1 MKVKYLLKGKKLW
14 ILISILLAVVITIC
28 VVLLTKEKTKSP
40 ETGKAF
46 FYNFPAKICD
56 SITDL
61 RTTDEQIASLFI
73 LANSQDSLIA
83 TKDFFSGFFF
93 FEYNGQTLLNQQND
107 SCTNKLIRGI
117 HEKEL
122 RNLFA
127 DSIKTFS
134 SELLNTISD
143 TVVLLN
149 YYNYQ
154 TDLLVKHNINAL
166 LIDANIPEKLD
177 SIAVKLISDRLKIKL
192 DILHKNNILSILH
205 LDKIDTKDEKSEQY
219 LQELYSNIINSGLCG
234 IIISES
240 EQLNYFSDFDGL
252 VFKLTKLG
260 ETINENLIC
269 STNAFILYDEKDINS
284 LKNDIKKHTKKKDIF
299 LKSSKFL
306 RASMWANQKTAQD
319 STKQLLDLNLL
330 EARITEA
337 SITLLKNSNNLIPI
351 SDINQKI
358 HILIA
363 SKSKYTDFINIISN
377 YINNYTVSY
386 FNTDSK
392 KPPVIPRATNT
403 LIVLYDTNFS
413 DSIHSLLKTSLLE
426 FKQQKIFLNFGKLSS
441 EICEIDADAILQTYD
456 DSFFSQSFVAQAIF
470 GGVAIK
476 GSLANKLNDSINYGH
491 GIKTTKTR
499 LKYSVPEEVGLNSE
513 ILLKIDSILNYAIS
527 SGVFPG
533 CQIFV
538 AKNGVVVHNKSYG
551 YLDYSKTNSV
561 KSSVLYDVASL
572 TKICAT
578 TLATMKMY
586 ETDKINLNDKLS
598 KYFKNTSIDYGN
610 IKPDTLIFIDT
621 ISIKGKSL
629 SEIEDL
635 VQDKDTIHLNDTLVE
650 LTEIILTKTT
660 PKSNIFQ
667 VPVRALLVHQSGISP
682 SLPILKYMFYLKSY
696 KEFLQN
702 EHLKTDSLDFL
713 DLDDITQEEAFDF
726 YYSKKWIKDSA
737 ELKIA
742 ENMYLKKRWQ
752 DSLYEDVKRLGTFK
766 REVYQY
772 TDMNMILMQ
781 AIIDTTNEKSLDVYV
796 KTEFYKNLGMNNTTF
811 LPLEQKIPKTR
822 IAPTENEKFWR
833 KQVIHGNVHDPS
845 AAMLG
850 GISGNAGLFSTASDL
865 GILGQMWLNGGT
877 YGGKR
882 YLKQNTIKMFSSTQ
896 PENHRGLGF
905 DKVSI
910 KNLNAAS
917 APATTFGHT
926 GFTGCAMWIDPE
938 NEIVYVFLSNRIH
951 PDVNNKGIY
960 GQNIV
965 RKTHQC
971 IYDAMIKN

>member
-1 MKVKYLLKGKKLW
+1 
-14 ILISILLAVVITIC
+14 
-28 VVLLTKEKTKSP
+28 
-40 ETGKAF
+40 
-46 FYNFPAKICD
+46 
-56 SITDL
+56 
-61 RTTDEQIASLFI
+61 
-73 LANSQDSLIA
+73 
-83 TKDFFSGFFF
+83 
-93 FEYNGQTLLNQQND
+93 
-107 SCTNKLIRGI
+107 
-117 HEKEL
+117 
-122 RNLFA
+122 
-127 DSIKTFS
+127 
-134 SELLNTISD
+134 
-143 TVVLLN
+143 
-149 YYNYQ
+149 
-154 TDLLVKHNINAL
+154 
-166 LIDANIPEKLD
+166 
-177 SIAVKLISDRLKIKL
+177 
-192 DILHKNNILSILH
+192 
-205 LDKIDTKDEKSEQY
+205 
-219 LQELYSNIINSGLCG
+219 
-234 IIISES
+234 
-240 EQLNYFSDFDGL
+240 
-252 VFKLTKLG
+252 
-260 ETINENLIC
+260 
-269 STNAFILYDEKDINS
+269 
-284 LKNDIKKHTKKKDIF
+284 
-299 LKSSKFL
+299 
-306 RASMWANQKTAQD
+306 
-319 STKQLLDLNLL
+319 
-330 EARITEA
+330 
-337 SITLLKNSNNLIPI
+337 
-351 SDINQKI
+351 
-358 HILIA
+358 
-363 SKSKYTDFINIISN
+363 
-377 YINNYTVSY
+377 
-386 FNTDSK
+386 
-392 KPPVIPRATNT
+392 
-403 LIVLYDTNFS
+403 
-413 DSIHSLLKTSLLE
+413 
-426 FKQQKIFLNFGKLSS
+426 
-441 EICEIDADAILQTYD
+441 
-456 DSFFSQSFVAQAIF
+456 
-470 GGVAIK
+470 
-476 GSLANKLNDSINYGH
+476 
-491 GIKTTKTR
+491 
-499 LKYSVPEEVGLNSE
+499 
-513 ILLKIDSILNYAIS
+513 
-527 SGVFPG
+527 
-533 CQIFV
+533 
-538 AKNGVVVHNKSYG
+538 
-551 YLDYSKTNSV
+551 
-561 KSSVLYDVASL
+561 
-572 TKICAT
+572 
-578 TLATMKMY
+578 MKMY